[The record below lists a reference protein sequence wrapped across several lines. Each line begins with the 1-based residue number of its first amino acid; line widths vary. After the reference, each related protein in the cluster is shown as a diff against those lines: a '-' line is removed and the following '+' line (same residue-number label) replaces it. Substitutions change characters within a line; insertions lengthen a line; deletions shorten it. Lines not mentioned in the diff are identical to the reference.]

1 MTYTYTDNNGK
12 SITNVY
18 SARDSY
24 AINQYIARFTPSI
37 VKKETSSKEQHR
49 AYVNVDMTHN
59 PFDISKLAKAARIKF

>member
-1 MTYTYTDNNGK
+1 MTYTYIDNTGK

-37 VKKETSSKEQHR
+37 VKKETSSNEQHK

-59 PFDISKLAKAARIKF
+59 PFDINKLAKAARIKF